1 MPRRCSICSHEDR
14 EEINAALLAGESL
27 RGISRKFFGS
37 VKAEDALARHR
48 EHLPL
53 HLVKASEAAE
63 VIQADTLLDRLLSLN
78 AETMAILHEARTGR
92 IKDNEL
98 ALRAIARAEKQ
109 LELQGKLLGE
119 LNDAPTVNILMAA
132 PEWRALRSTII
143 LALEPYPQ
151 ARTAVLEALSAG

>member
-1 MPRRCSICSHEDR
+1 MPRVCSICSHADR
-14 EEINAALLAGESL
+14 ASIDDTLLAGAAYRHMAARFNVST
-27 RGISRKFFGS
+27 G
-37 VKAEDALARHR
+37 ALQRHR
-48 EHLPL
+48 DHIPFHLL
-53 HLVKASEAAE
+53 KAQDAAE
-63 VIQADTLLDRLLSLN
+63 VAQADTLLARLLALN
-78 AETMAILHEARTGR
+78 AETMAILREARAGR

-132 PEWRALRSTII
+132 PEWVTLRSTII

-151 ARTAVLEALSAG
+151 AREAVLGALSEP

>member
-1 MPRRCSICSHEDR
+1 MPRSCSICLHPER
-14 EEINAALLAGESL
+14 EEINAALLSETPL
-27 RGISRKFFGS
+27 RDMARRYATSK
-37 VKAEDALARHR
+37 DALARHR

-53 HLVKASEAAE
+53 HLVKASDAAE

-132 PEWRALRSTII
+132 PEWLALRSTII

>member
-1 MPRRCSICSHEDR
+1 
-14 EEINAALLAGESL
+14 
-27 RGISRKFFGS
+27 

-53 HLVKASEAAE
+53 HLAKASEAAE
-63 VIQADTLLDRLLSLN
+63 VIQAGSLLDRLLSLN
-78 AETMAILHEARTGR
+78 AETMAILKEARTGR

-98 ALRAIARAEKQ
+98 ALRAVARAEKQ

-132 PEWRALRSTII
+132 PEWLTLRSTIVT
-143 LALEPYPQ
+143 ALTPYPQ
-151 ARTAVLEALSAG
+151 ARAAVLEALNEPN

>member
-1 MPRRCSICSHEDR
+1 MPRVCSICSHEDR
-14 EEINAALLAGESL
+14 EEINAALLSETPL
-27 RGISRKFFGS
+27 RAMARRYATSK
-37 VKAEDALARHR
+37 DALARHR
-48 EHLPL
+48 EHLPV
-53 HLVKASEAAE
+53 HLVKASDAAE
-63 VIQADTLLDRLLSLN
+63 VIQADTLLARLLSLN
-78 AETMAILHEARTGR
+78 AETMAILKEARSGR
-92 IKDNEL
+92 VKDNEL

-132 PEWRALRSTII
+132 PEWLTLRSTII